1 MRDRHRPFTPS
12 LYNGLD
18 EVCRT
23 PPRPAYPSPNVKT
36 SVQRNKAKGGA
47 KPQGVRLQRLL
58 ARAGVAARRTCEEWI
73 EDGRV
78 KVNGQVVRSL
88 PCFVTPGK
96 DKITV
101 DGKPVFKPDKRVY
114 VLFNKPARVLVTTQ
128 DEPGADRQTI
138 ASLVKHPSG
147 ARLYPVGRLEY
158 DATGLVL
165 LTNDG
170 DLTHRLTHPRYGV
183 ARRYEATVSG
193 PVSPELLRQL
203 ERDLAKAEKKKAK
216 QAGRP
221 GQGARV
227 RLVALG
233 GEGGPGGRGV
243 VGIELRDGTA
253 TQIASVLHSGGLSV
267 KKLERISL
275 GPLELSGVAR
285 GRWRD
290 LDRHEI
296 RALKAAVRDGGMG
309 GVGSVGGVGGAD
321 ARDAED
327 DDDQ

>member
-1 MRDRHRPFTPS
+1 M
-12 LYNGLD
+12 
-18 EVCRT
+18 
-23 PPRPAYPSPNVKT
+23 
-36 SVQRNKAKGGA
+36 
-47 KPQGVRLQRLL
+47 
-58 ARAGVAARRTCEEWI
+58 
-73 EDGRV
+73 
-78 KVNGQVVRSL
+78 KVNGQVVRTL

-101 DGKPVFKPDKRVY
+101 DGKPVYKPDKRVY
-114 VLFNKPARVLVTTQ
+114 VLFNKPARVLAATQ

-147 ARLYPVGRLEY
+147 ARFYPVGRLEY
-158 DATGLVL
+158 DAMGLVL

-221 GQGARV
+221 GQGAQV

-233 GEGGPGGRGV
+233 GGGGGPGGRGV

-253 TQIASVLHSGGLSV
+253 TQVASVLHSGGLSV

-296 RALKAAVRDGGMG
+296 RALKASVRVKDDGGDRETEG
-309 GVGSVGGVGGAD
+309 
-321 ARDAED
+321 D
-327 DDDQ
+327 DGE